1 MTPDELYAKL
11 AQILDE
17 DHIDANFVL
26 RSSAIWD
33 SLSVLAI
40 VSFADESLGIPLHV
54 SDLQKIQTAGELLKL
69 LSINSDSTVHQN
81 G

>member
-1 MTPDELYAKL
+1 VTPDELYAKL